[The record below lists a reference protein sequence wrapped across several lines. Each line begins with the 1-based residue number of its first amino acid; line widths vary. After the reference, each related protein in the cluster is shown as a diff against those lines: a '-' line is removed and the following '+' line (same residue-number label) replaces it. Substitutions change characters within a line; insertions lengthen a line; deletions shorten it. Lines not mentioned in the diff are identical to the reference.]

1 MKVCKSISI
10 SLAAV
15 LAAAAFAQDTSSPAL
30 EKVLTEMDNAAAKF
44 HSAEATFQWDQ
55 FQKVVEETDV
65 QKGKIYFR
73 RAGDDT
79 QMVADITQ
87 PDPKYVLYSGGK
99 VQWYQPR
106 IDQVT
111 VIDASKS
118 RQDVAAFL
126 LLGFGGG
133 GHDMLKSFDVKYLGT
148 EKVGQ
153 INTVK
158 LDLTP
163 KAANIRNHV
172 EHIWLWVDPTMGV
185 SVQQQLF
192 QPGGDYRLAKYSDI
206 HINQKISDNIF
217 KLKTTKQTKFV
228 SPQG

>member
-1 MKVCKSISI
+1 MFT
-10 SLAAV
+10 
-15 LAAAAFAQDTSSPAL
+15 AAAWAQANPPSDPSL
-30 EKVLTEMDNAAAKF
+30 ERVLNQMDSVAAKF
-44 HSAEATFQWDQ
+44 RSAEAAFQWDQ
-55 FQKVVEETDV
+55 FQKVVEETDT
-65 QKGKIYFR
+65 QKGRIYFR
-73 RAGDDT
+73 RAGNDT
-79 QMVADITQ
+79 QMVADITA
-87 PDPKYVLYSGGK
+87 PDPKYVLYSEGK

-111 VIDASKS
+111 VYDASKS
-118 RQDVAAFL
+118 REDVATFL

-133 GHDMLKSFDVKYLGT
+133 GHDLLKSFDVKFLGN
-148 EKVGQ
+148 EKVGNA
-153 INTVK
+153 NTAK

-185 SVQQQLF
+185 SLQQQLF

-206 HINQKISDNIF
+206 RLNQKISDSIF
-217 KLKTTKQTKFV
+217 KLKTTGKTKIV